1 VGGIAVF
8 FIASKVI
15 YFCIQPSS
23 LAFLALAGGFLL
35 LQFKH
40 PKPGAFLLSL
50 GFGIIVLFGVLPG
63 GNVLV
68 LPLEQRFST
77 RVMDVPQEKISGII
91 LLGGFE
97 DGSITDSRGGL
108 ALNESAERLTETVR
122 LARALPDAKVIF
134 TGGSGSLFG
143 GEGIGS
149 DIRKFFI
156 DAGIEPSRIVIE
168 NNSRNTYENAMF
180 TKALVKPQPPDKWL
194 LVTSAFHMPRSVGV
208 FRKAGYDVVPYPV
221 DFRTRGRRDAVRP
234 FDSISAGLAR
244 TDLAVEE
251 WIGLLAYWV
260 SGRSASLFPGP

>member
-1 VGGIAVF
+1 VF

-23 LAFLALAGGFLL
+23 LAFLALAAGFLF

-40 PKPGAFLLSL
+40 PKPAALLLLL
-50 GFGIIVLFGVLPG
+50 GFGIVVLFGVLPG
-63 GNVLV
+63 GTVLV
-68 LPLEQRFST
+68 LPLEQRFAT

-97 DGSITDSRGGL
+97 DGSVTEGRGGL

-122 LARALPDAKVIF
+122 LARVLPDAKVIF

-143 GEGIGS
+143 GEGIGP
-149 DIRKFFI
+149 DIAKYFI

-180 TKALVKPQPPDKWL
+180 TKALVKPQPSDKWL

-208 FRKAGYDVVPYPV
+208 FRKAGFDVVPYPV

-244 TDLAVEE
+244 TDLAVKE
-251 WIGLLAYWV
+251 WIGLLAYWA